1 MLNISCKI
9 VTIELENTLLNNF
22 IADIFIFALIR
33 FITTNIVTDEES
45 KTVPI
50 FPTSLEIFFI
60 FNKIKQITEIIVT
73 IVTIVCNFS
82 KRFVVLFN
90 ISCIVFS
97 YFVFKIVF
105 LYSVQICCTNL
116 SKAHEIP
123 ENVDNMTGT
132 FWMCTNLEGTITIN
146 ANPNSYD
153 NCFFGTT
160 KQIMLTGNSSILEN
174 LAQTNGNNNITV
186 L

>member
-33 FITTNIVTDEES
+33 FIATNIATDEES

-116 SKAHEIP
+116 SKALL
-123 ENVDNMTGT
+123 
-132 FWMCTNLEGTITIN
+132 FWDVLTSNLSIFAFKLFAI
-146 ANPNSYD
+146 SVVS
-153 NCFFGTT
+153 
-160 KQIMLTGNSSILEN
+160 ISSFVPL
-174 LAQTNGNNNITV
+174 
-186 L
+186 